1 MQSLQHIYDEN
12 LDMNE
17 KKVDFILH
25 SQGKHPMT
33 TQRSFLNFNS
43 YFSAEAVSI
52 GTVSGQGSSPRKSTV
67 IFEPETNKLPMKS
80 LSRVFSLKQGESTDG
95 QRQNQRESFTIS
107 IVSKLDLSPV

>member
-1 MQSLQHIYDEN
+1 
-12 LDMNE
+12 
-17 KKVDFILH
+17 
-25 SQGKHPMT
+25 MT

-43 YFSAEAVSI
+43 YFSADAVSI

-67 IFEPETNKLPMKS
+67 IFGPETNELPMKS

-95 QRQNQRESFTIS
+95 QRQNQRESLTIS